1 MRYRHALLGHLSICS
16 IVYFYQY
23 CMLADDLYWFH
34 TFSLIISLT
43 IVSLYTDPYGITNK
57 RKRKE
62 VNMESFYSDRIPLSV
77 LHEVKG

>member
-1 MRYRHALLGHLSICS
+1 
-16 IVYFYQY
+16 
-23 CMLADDLYWFH
+23 MLADDLYWFH